1 MQEQTTNDIPKCEAY
16 APLAEP
22 CSQDLNDIAAL
33 VSYELRTPLTSIRA
47 ALGLLMTGM
56 LGTLPERGQ
65 RMLEIALSNTDRL
78 MHLVE
83 VLEREPELTNS
94 LTTPQVAGNDSDLST
109 QRLLPLS
116 LWRRQ
121 AYYDSLTG
129 LPTQSLFLSW
139 LNQAFAP
146 LLTEN
151 QPQTAPLIAVLLVD
165 LDRFQIINDS
175 LGYGMGNQLLMRIA
189 ERLAATL
196 PATGAI
202 ARLQA
207 DKFAILLRDVPAM
220 SIAVTA
226 AENIQQALTTPFN
239 LNDQDIFVT
248 ASIGIAWNQTGYDR
262 AEDLLHDAD
271 TAMYQAKALGKARYE
286 IFDIG
291 VRLEATSRLR
301 LERDLRLALERQE
314 FRLYY
319 QPIVSVETQKNA
331 GFEALIRWQHPENGL
346 LSPLKFIT
354 LAEETGLINPIGQ
367 WVLREACRQLCL
379 WQRQMPMEPPLTVSV
394 NLSAQQFS
402 QPDLVEQ
409 VQQSLQES
417 GLNPHSLRLEIT
429 ESAIMESPEVAATML
444 QQIKALGVQIYID
457 DFGTGYSSLAYL
469 HRFPIDTL
477 KIDRSFINRVDVD
490 LEQLEIVRTII
501 QLAWNL
507 GISVVAEGVETH
519 KQLMQL
525 KALRCE
531 YAQGFFFS
539 KPINGEA
546 AGALIKH
553 NLLTPN

>member
-1 MQEQTTNDIPKCEAY
+1 MQEQSTIPPHSAACNPPVASG
-16 APLAEP
+16 PP
-22 CSQDLNDIAAL
+22 NSDDIAAL

-83 VLEREPELTNS
+83 VLEREPELANS
-94 LTTPQVAGNDSDLST
+94 LTAPPAVESAPDPNI

-129 LPTQSLFLSW
+129 LPTQALFLSW
-139 LNQAFAP
+139 LNQSFAP
-146 LLTEN
+146 PSTES
-151 QPQTAPLIAVLLVD
+151 QPQTPSLIAVLLVD
-165 LDRFQIINDS
+165 LDRFQVINDS
-175 LGYGMGNQLLMRIA
+175 LGYDMGDQLLMKIA
-189 ERLAATL
+189 ERLTAAL

-207 DKFAILLRDVPAM
+207 DKFAILLRDVAAM
-220 SIAVTA
+220 NLAVA
-226 AENIQQALTTPFN
+226 AADAIQQALTAPFN
-239 LNDQDIFVT
+239 LNNQEIFVT
-248 ASIGIAWNQTGYDR
+248 ASIGIAWNQTAYDR

-271 TAMYQAKALGKARYE
+271 TAMYQAKALGKARCE
-286 IFDIG
+286 IFDVG

-301 LERDLRLALERQE
+301 LETDLRLALERQE

-319 QPIVSVETQKNA
+319 QPIVSVATQKIT

-346 LSPLKFIT
+346 VSPLKFIP

-379 WQRQMPMEPPLTVSV
+379 WQAQTPMEPPLTVSV

-409 VQQSLQES
+409 VQQSLAET
-417 GLNPHSLRLEIT
+417 GLNPRSLRLEIT
-429 ESAIMESPEVAATML
+429 ESAIMENPETAATML
-444 QQIKALGVQIYID
+444 QQIKTLGVQLYVD

-507 GISVVAEGVETH
+507 GINVIAEGVETY

-539 KPINGEA
+539 KPLDSEA
-546 AGALIKH
+546 AATFIKQS
-553 NLLTPN
+553 LPIPG